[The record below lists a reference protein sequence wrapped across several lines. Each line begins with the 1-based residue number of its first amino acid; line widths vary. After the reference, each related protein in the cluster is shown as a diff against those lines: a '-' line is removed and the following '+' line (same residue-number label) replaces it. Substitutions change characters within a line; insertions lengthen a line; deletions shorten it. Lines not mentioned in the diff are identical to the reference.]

1 MNILKKLY
9 CRTFQISF
17 RLIMP
22 ILPYRKPETIGSV
35 KKLPA
40 LIKKNGCNRILIVT
54 DECVVKLGLTKR
66 LEKALSQ
73 NNIKYFIYDKTV
85 ANPTTKNVEDAL
97 HLYRINNCD
106 GIIGFGGGSN
116 MDCAKVLAARV
127 TKPEQSISEMKGV
140 LKIHKKL
147 PLLIAIPTT
156 AGTGSEA
163 TLAAVI
169 VDSETRHKYAINDFS
184 LIPKYAV
191 LDPKNTVT
199 LPPSITATTGMDALT
214 HAVEAFIGRSTT
226 KQTRKQAFL
235 ATKLIFENIDTAYN
249 DGSNIEARQNMLKAA
264 YYAGCA
270 FTKSYVGYIHAV
282 SHSLSGEYNIA
293 HGLANAIILPYV
305 LDSYGETIYTKLRV
319 LAIAAGLATKETP
332 VDEAARAFIKAIK
345 EMNKR
350 FNIPDQI
357 NEIIEDD
364 IPRLAKLADKEANPL
379 YPVPVLMNAE
389 ELENFYYSLID

>member
-1 MNILKKLY
+1 
-9 CRTFQISF
+9 
-17 RLIMP
+17 MP